1 MPNPSVPSNAVQSST
16 PPEKKSFF
24 GGAAILAVGIM
35 LVKVISA
42 VYKIPLVNILGD
54 GYQDFTNGYYVYNIL
69 LTISTAG
76 FPVAVS
82 KMVSEANTL
91 GQQNQVH
98 KVFSVAM
105 KIFVVLGLISFAIM
119 FFGAEFIAT
128 TVMNNEKSAACI
140 RVLAPAVIG
149 VGCLSAFR
157 GYAQGHRN
165 MVPTS
170 VSQVIEA
177 FIKLVVGLGLA
188 MLLLKMGQSSSIAA
202 AGAIAGVTI
211 GTVVALL
218 YVAGDYVHTRRREP
232 RDAAD
237 TPQSQRVILK
247 RLLRLAIPISL
258 SSSSMAII
266 TAVDNSLVQGRLVNA
281 LGMTLDQM
289 RATMTSYS
297 SVQNIYQLPA
307 SLMVA
312 ITASV
317 IPAVSACF
325 AIRDRKG
332 AARIV
337 GSSLK
342 VTALL
347 AFPSGVGMIV
357 LGQPLAELFYS
368 YGSSTVSAEL
378 AGQCLSLLGFA
389 SIFVCI
395 MLVCNSILQSHSM
408 VTVPMVTMV
417 IGGVIMVIF
426 DYVVVGIIG
435 LIGSPLGTCVCY
447 TVTAALDLIVITRV
461 VPNCPN
467 LLTVFGKPLLAAV
480 IMGVAARGF
489 YVLTA
494 GLLGSKPACLGAV
507 MLAVAVYAILVVVL
521 KILNREDMSLMPK
534 GDKIA
539 RLLRIP

>member
-1 MPNPSVPSNAVQSST
+1 MSEQKQS
-16 PPEKKSFF
+16 EKNSFF

-69 LTISTAG
+69 LTVSTAG

-91 GQQNQVH
+91 GRQNQVH

-105 KIFVVLGLISFAIM
+105 KIFVLLGAISFMIM
-119 FFGAEFIAT
+119 FFGADYIAT
-128 TVMNNEKSAACI
+128 SVMNNEKSAACI
-140 RVLAPAVIG
+140 RALAPAVIG

-157 GYAQGHRN
+157 GYAQGHSN

-177 FIKLVVGLGLA
+177 IIKLIVGLALA
-188 MLLLKMGQSSSIAA
+188 MLLLQLGKSSSLAA
-202 AGAIAGVTI
+202 AGAIAGVTL
-211 GTVVALL
+211 GTLIALV
-218 YVAGDYVHTRRREP
+218 YMFWDYLRTRKREP
-232 RDAAD
+232 KEADD
-237 TPQSQRVILK
+237 TPQSERAILK
-247 RLLRLAIPISL
+247 RMLQLAIPISL

-325 AIRDRKG
+325 ATRDRKG

-337 GSSLK
+337 GSSMK
-342 VTALL
+342 VTALI
-347 AFPSGVGMIV
+347 AFPSGIGMIV
-357 LGQPLAELFYS
+357 LGKPLAALFYS
-368 YGSSTVSAEL
+368 YGSSTVSEEL

-395 MLVCNSILQSHSM
+395 MLVSNAILQSHSI
-408 VTVPMVTMV
+408 VTIPMVTMV
-417 IGGVIMVIF
+417 VGGVIMVIF
-426 DYVVVGIIG
+426 DYVVVGMIG
-435 LIGSPLGTCVCY
+435 LIGSPMGTCVCY
-447 TVTAALDLIVITRV
+447 LVTAVLDLIVISRV

-467 LLTVFGKPLLAAV
+467 FLVVFGKPLLASAL
-480 IMGVAARGF
+480 MGVATWGV
-489 YVLTA
+489 YQLTQ
-494 GLLGSKPACLGAV
+494 GLLGSKLACLFAV
-507 MLAVAVYAILVVVL
+507 GVAVVIYVVL
-521 KILNREDMSLMPK
+521 IVVMKVINRDDVSLMPK
-534 GDKIA
+534 GQKIA
-539 RLLRIP
+539 KLLHIA

>member
-1 MPNPSVPSNAVQSST
+1 MPNQSNQN
-16 PPEKKSFF
+16 EKKSFF
-24 GGAAILAVGIM
+24 GGAAVLAAGIM

-91 GQQNQVH
+91 GRRNQVH
-98 KVFSVAM
+98 RIFSVAM
-105 KIFVVLGLISFAIM
+105 KIFVLLGLISFVIM
-119 FFGAEFIAT
+119 FFGADFIAGT
-128 TVMNNEKSAACI
+128 LMNNEKSAACI

-149 VGCLSAFR
+149 VGCVSAFR
-157 GYAQGHRN
+157 GYAQGHGN

-177 FIKLVVGLGLA
+177 IIKLVVGLGLA
-188 MLLLKMGQSSSIAA
+188 VLLLNMGKSSSIAA
-202 AGAIAGVTI
+202 AGAIAGVTL
-211 GTVVALL
+211 GTLVALL
-218 YVAGDYVHTRRREP
+218 YMVIDYVRTRRQEP
-232 RDAAD
+232 KEAAD
-237 TPQSQRVILK
+237 TPQGDKTILK
-247 RLLRLAIPISL
+247 RLLQLAIPISI

-281 LGMTLDQM
+281 LGMTLDEM

-312 ITASV
+312 ITASAF
-317 IPAVSACF
+317 PAVSACF
-325 AIRDRKG
+325 ARRDKKG

-347 AFPSGVGMIV
+347 AFPSGIGMIV

-368 YGSSTVSAEL
+368 YGSSTVSGEL

-395 MLVCNSILQSHSM
+395 MLACNSILQSHNV
-408 VTVPMVTMV
+408 VTIPMVTMI

-426 DYVVVGIIG
+426 DYVVVGMIG

-447 TVTAALDLIVITRV
+447 TVTAVLDLIVVVRV

-467 LLTVFGKPLLAAV
+467 LLSVFGKPLIAAV
-480 IMGVAARGF
+480 VMGIVAWGF
-489 YVLTA
+489 YHLTC
-494 GLLGSKPACLGAV
+494 GLLGSKLACLA
-507 MLAVAVYAILVVVL
+507 AVAVAVVVYVVMIIVL
-521 KILNREDMSLMPK
+521 KVLNRDDMSLMPK
-534 GDKIA
+534 GDKLAKI
-539 RLLRIP
+539 LHIQ

>member
-1 MPNPSVPSNAVQSST
+1 MAEQRT
-16 PPEKKSFF
+16 QKKSFF
-24 GGAAILAVGIM
+24 GGAAILAAGIVI
-35 LVKVISA
+35 VKIISA
-42 VYKIPLVNILGD
+42 VYKIPLVNILGE

-91 GQQNQVH
+91 GRLNQVH
-98 KVFSVAM
+98 KVFRTAM
-105 KIFVVLGLISFAIM
+105 AIFLTLGLISFLIM
-119 FFGAEFIAT
+119 FFGSEFIAS
-128 TVMNNEKSAACI
+128 TVMNKPNSAACI
-140 RVLAPAVIG
+140 KALAPAVIG

-157 GYAQGHRN
+157 GYAQGHGN

-177 FIKLVVGLGLA
+177 IIKLVVGLGLA
-188 MLLLKMGQSSSIAA
+188 MLLLKLGKSNSIAA
-202 AGAIAGVTI
+202 AGAIWGVTL
-211 GTVVALL
+211 GTLIALA
-218 YVAGDYVHTRRREP
+218 YMFWDYLKSRQAESRRAS
-232 RDAAD
+232 DV
-237 TPQSQRVILK
+237 PQSTGTIL
-247 RLLRLAIPISL
+247 RRILQLAIPISL
-258 SSSSMAII
+258 TSSSMAII
-266 TAVDNSLVQGRLVNA
+266 TAMDNSLVQGRLMSVWN
-281 LGMTLDQM
+281 MTETEM
-289 RATMTSYS
+289 AATMTNYS

-325 AIRDRKG
+325 ARKDKRG

-347 AFPSGVGMIV
+347 AFPCGIGMMV
-357 LGQPLAELFYS
+357 LGEPLASLFYS
-368 YGSSTVSAEL
+368 YGASSVTAAL

-395 MLVCNSILQSHSM
+395 MLVCNSILQSHNV
-408 VTVPMVTMV
+408 VTLPMITMI

-426 DYVVVGIIG
+426 DYVVVGKIG
-435 LIGSPLGTCVCY
+435 LLGSPLGTCVCY
-447 TVTAALDLIVITRV
+447 TVTAALDLMIIHRV

-467 LLTVFGKPLLAAV
+467 MIAVFLKPLIAAAV
-480 IMGVAARGF
+480 MGVICWAF
-489 YVLTA
+489 YQLTE
-494 GLLGSKPACLGAV
+494 GLLGSKIACLAAV
-507 MLAVAVYAILVVVL
+507 LVAVVVYAVLVVAL
-521 KILNREDMSLMPK
+521 RILTREDTALMPK
-534 GDKIA
+534 GNQIA
-539 RLLRIP
+539 KLLHIR

>member
-1 MPNPSVPSNAVQSST
+1 MAEQKAQ
-16 PPEKKSFF
+16 KKSFF
-24 GGAAILAVGIM
+24 GGAAILAAGIVI
-35 LVKVISA
+35 VKVISA
-42 VYKIPLVNILGD
+42 VYKIPLVNILGE

-91 GQQNQVH
+91 GKQNQVH
-98 KVFSVAM
+98 KVFRTAM
-105 KIFVVLGLISFAIM
+105 AIFLTLGVISFIIM
-119 FFGAEFIAT
+119 FFGNNFIAG
-128 TVMNNEKSAACI
+128 TVMNKPNSAACI
-140 RVLAPAVIG
+140 RALAPAVIG

-157 GYAQGHRN
+157 GYAQGHSN

-177 FIKLVVGLGLA
+177 IIKLVVGLGLA
-188 MLLLKMGQSSSIAA
+188 IILLNLGKSNSIAA
-202 AGAIAGVTI
+202 AGAIMGVTL
-211 GTVVALL
+211 GTLAALI
-218 YVAGDYVHTRRREP
+218 YMFVDYLKSRRAEP
-232 RDAAD
+232 RGSTDI
-237 TPQSQRVILK
+237 PQSTGTILK
-247 RLLRLAIPISL
+247 RILQLAIPISL

-266 TAVDNSLVQGRLVNA
+266 TAMDNSLVQGRLMSVWN
-281 LGMTLDQM
+281 MTETEM
-289 RATMTSYS
+289 SATMTNYS

-325 AIRDRKG
+325 ARKDRTG

-347 AFPSGVGMIV
+347 AFPSGIGMIV
-357 LGQPLAELFYS
+357 LGEPLALLFYS
-368 YGSSTVSAEL
+368 YGASSVTAEL

-395 MLVCNSILQSHSM
+395 MLVCNSILQSHNV
-408 VTVPMVTMV
+408 VTLPMITML
-417 IGGVIMVIF
+417 IGGIIMVIF
-426 DYVVVGIIG
+426 DYVVVGKIG
-435 LIGSPLGTCVCY
+435 LLGSPLGTCVCY
-447 TVTAALDLIVITRV
+447 TVTAVLDLIVISRV
-461 VPNCPN
+461 VPNCPGF
-467 LLTVFGKPLLAAV
+467 LTVFLKPLLASAA
-480 IMGVAARGF
+480 MGVVCWGF
-489 YVLTA
+489 YQLTV
-494 GLLGSKPACLGAV
+494 GLLGSKIACLAAV
-507 MLAVAVYAILVVVL
+507 VVAVGVYAVLLVTLRVL
-521 KILNREDMSLMPK
+521 TREDTALMPK

-539 RLLRIP
+539 KLLRIK

>member
-1 MPNPSVPSNAVQSST
+1 MPKQSNESD
-16 PPEKKSFF
+16 KKSFF

-91 GQQNQVH
+91 DRQNQVH

-105 KIFVVLGLISFAIM
+105 KIFLLLGAVSFVIM
-119 FFGAEFIAT
+119 FFGADFIAGT
-128 TVMNNEKSAACI
+128 LMNNEKSAACI

-157 GYAQGHRN
+157 GYAQGHGN

-177 FIKLVVGLGLA
+177 LIKLFVGLGLA
-188 MLLLKMGQSSSIAA
+188 ALLLQLGQSSSIAA
-202 AGAIAGVTI
+202 AGAIAGVTL
-211 GTVVALL
+211 GTLVALI
-218 YVAGDYVHTRRREP
+218 YVAADYVRTRRREP
-232 RDAAD
+232 KGAD
-237 TPQSQRVILK
+237 DVPQSTHDILK
-247 RLLRLAIPISL
+247 RLLQLAIPISI

-281 LGMTLDQM
+281 LGMTLDEM

-317 IPAVSACF
+317 IPAVSACY
-325 AIRDRKG
+325 ARKDRKG
-332 AARIV
+332 ASRIV

-342 VTALL
+342 VSSLL
-347 AFPSGVGMIV
+347 AFPAGIGMIV
-357 LGQPLAELFYS
+357 LGQPLVELFYS
-368 YGSSTVSAEL
+368 YGSSSVSAEL

-395 MLVCNSILQSHSM
+395 MLVCNSVMQAHGV
-408 VTVPMVTMV
+408 VTIPMLTMLL
-417 IGGVIMVIF
+417 GGVIMVIF
-426 DYVVVGIIG
+426 DYFVVARIG
-435 LIGSPLGTCVCY
+435 LIGSPIGTCVCY
-447 TVTAALDLIVITRV
+447 TITAVLDLIVVARV
-461 VPNCPN
+461 VPDCPN
-467 LLTVFGKPLLAAV
+467 YAKLFWKPLAAAV
-480 IMGVAARGF
+480 VMGAVTWGF
-489 YVLTA
+489 YQLTD
-494 GLLGSKPACLGAV
+494 GILGTKLACIAAV
-507 MLAVAVYAILVVVL
+507 VVAVIVYFALILAL
-521 KILNREDMSLMPK
+521 KTLNREDMKLMPK
-534 GDKIA
+534 GD
-539 RLLRIP
+539 RLAHLLHIE